1 MKFSIITVVK
11 NNKLKISKTINS
23 IKDQKYKNYELLIID
38 GKSKDGTTE
47 IIKKRKKNFTK
58 LKHIIRRDKN
68 LYDGLNYGIK
78 NSKGKYIVILHSG
91 DKFFS
96 KNTLGII
103 NKNILNYDAISG
115 NVLFSKNRKI
125 LRNWDYEIKE
135 LNKFNAFKIAHTALI
150 VKKEIIKKLNFYN
163 IKYSISSDT
172 DFILRMS
179 KLKDLKFNKIDNNLV
194 NMEVGG
200 LSNSYKSLLV
210 KITQDLK
217 IYFNNFSLFFLLIY
231 LFKIFY
237 KFFRLLKWKILK
249 YIVT

>member
-1 MKFSIITVVK
+1 VKFSIIIVVK
-11 NNKLKISKTINS
+11 NNKLQISRTINS
-23 IKDQKYKNYELLIID
+23 VKDQQYKNFELLIID
-38 GKSKDGTTE
+38 GKSKNGKTK
-47 IIKKRKKNFTK
+47 IIKNIKKNFKK
-58 LKHIIRRDKN
+58 LKHIIRKDKN

-78 NSKGKYIVILHSG
+78 KSKGKYIVILHSG

-115 NVLFSKNRKI
+115 NVLFSKNGKI
-125 LRNWDYEIKE
+125 LRYWDYEIKE
-135 LNKFNAFKIAHTALI
+135 LDKFNAFKIAHTALI
-150 VKKEIIKKLNFYN
+150 VKKEIIKKLNFYS

-179 KLKDLKFNKIDNNLV
+179 KLKGLKFNKIEKNLV
-194 NMEVGG
+194 NMGVGG
-200 LSNSYKSLLV
+200 LSNSYKTLLV

-231 LFKIFY
+231 FFKIFY
-237 KFFRLLKWKILK
+237 KFLRLLKWKFLK
-249 YIVT
+249 

>member
-11 NNKLKISKTINS
+11 NNKLQISRTIKS
-23 IKDQKYKNYELLIID
+23 VKDQKYKNFELLIID

-47 IIKKRKKNFTK
+47 IIKKRKKNFKK

-115 NVLFSKNRKI
+115 NVLFSKNGKI
-125 LRNWDYEIKE
+125 LR
-135 LNKFNAFKIAHTALI
+135 
-150 VKKEIIKKLNFYN
+150 
-163 IKYSISSDT
+163 
-172 DFILRMS
+172 
-179 KLKDLKFNKIDNNLV
+179 
-194 NMEVGG
+194 
-200 LSNSYKSLLV
+200 
-210 KITQDLK
+210 
-217 IYFNNFSLFFLLIY
+217 
-231 LFKIFY
+231 
-237 KFFRLLKWKILK
+237 
-249 YIVT
+249 

>member
-1 MKFSIITVVK
+1 VKFSIIIVVK
-11 NNKLKISKTINS
+11 NNKLQISRTINS
-23 IKDQKYKNYELLIID
+23 VRDQKYKNFELLIID

-47 IIKKRKKNFTK
+47 IIKNIKKNFKK
-58 LKHIIRRDKN
+58 LKHIIRKDKN

-78 NSKGKYIVILHSG
+78 KSKGKYIVILHSG

-115 NVLFSKNRKI
+115 NVLFSKNGKI
-125 LRNWDYEIKE
+125 LRYWDYEIKE
-135 LNKFNAFKIAHTALI
+135 LDKFNAFKIAHTALI

-179 KLKDLKFNKIDNNLV
+179 KLKGLKFNKIEKNLV
-194 NMEVGG
+194 NMGVGG
-200 LSNSYKSLLV
+200 LSNSYKTLLV

-231 LFKIFY
+231 FFKIFY
-237 KFFRLLKWKILK
+237 KFLRLLKWKFLK
-249 YIVT
+249 

>member
-11 NNKLKISKTINS
+11 NNKLQISRTINS
-23 IKDQKYKNYELLIID
+23 VKDQKYKNFELLIID

-47 IIKKRKKNFTK
+47 IIKKRKKNFKK

-91 DKFFS
+91 DIFFS

-103 NKNILNYDAISG
+103 NKDILNYDAISG
-115 NVLFSKNRKI
+115 NVLFSKNGKI
-125 LRNWDYEIKE
+125 LRYWDYKIKE
-135 LNKFNAFKIAHTALI
+135 LNKFNAFKVAHTALI
-150 VKKEIIKKLNFYN
+150 VKKEILKKLNFYN

-179 KLKDLKFNKIDNNLV
+179 KIKGLKFNKIEKNLI
-194 NMEVGG
+194 NMGVGG
-200 LSNSYKSLLV
+200 LSNSYKTLLV
-210 KITQDLK
+210 KIIQDLK
-217 IYFNNFSLFFLLIY
+217 IYFNNFSLLFLLIY
-231 LFKIFY
+231 FFKIFY
-237 KFFRLLKWKILK
+237 KFYRLIEWKILK
-249 YIVT
+249 

>member
-1 MKFSIITVVK
+1 MKFSIIIVVK
-11 NNKLKISKTINS
+11 NNKLQISRTINS
-23 IKDQKYKNYELLIID
+23 VRDQKYKNFELLIID

-47 IIKKRKKNFTK
+47 IIKNIKKNFKK
-58 LKHIIRRDKN
+58 LKHIIRKDKN

-78 NSKGKYIVILHSG
+78 KSKGKYIVILHSG

-115 NVLFSKNRKI
+115 NVLFSKNGKI
-125 LRNWDYEIKE
+125 LRYWDYEIKE
-135 LNKFNAFKIAHTALI
+135 LDKFNAFKIAHTALI
-150 VKKEIIKKLNFYN
+150 VKKEIIKKLNFYS

-179 KLKDLKFNKIDNNLV
+179 KLKGLKFNKIEKNLV
-194 NMEVGG
+194 NMGVGG
-200 LSNSYKSLLV
+200 LSNSYKTLLV

-231 LFKIFY
+231 FFKIFY
-237 KFFRLLKWKILK
+237 KFLRLLKWKFLK
-249 YIVT
+249 

>member
-11 NNKLKISKTINS
+11 NNKLQISRTINS
-23 IKDQKYKNYELLIID
+23 VKDQKYKNFELLIID

-47 IIKKRKKNFTK
+47 IIKKRKKNFKK

-91 DKFFS
+91 DIFFS

-103 NKNILNYDAISG
+103 NKDILNYDAISG
-115 NVLFSKNRKI
+115 NVLFSKNGKI
-125 LRNWDYEIKE
+125 LRYWDYKIKE
-135 LNKFNAFKIAHTALI
+135 LNKFNAFKVAHTALI
-150 VKKEIIKKLNFYN
+150 VKKEIVKKLNFYN

-179 KLKDLKFNKIDNNLV
+179 KIEDLKFNKIEKNLI
-194 NMEVGG
+194 NMGVGG
-200 LSNSYKSLLV
+200 LSNSYKTLLV
-210 KITQDLK
+210 KIIQDLK
-217 IYFNNFSLFFLLIY
+217 IYFNNFSSLFLLIY
-231 LFKIFY
+231 FFKIFY
-237 KFFRLLKWKILK
+237 KFYRLIKWKILK
-249 YIVT
+249 

>member
-1 MKFSIITVVK
+1 MKFSIIIVVK
-11 NNKLKISKTINS
+11 NNKLQISRTINS
-23 IKDQKYKNYELLIID
+23 ARDQKYKNFELLIID

-47 IIKKRKKNFTK
+47 IIKNIKKNFKK
-58 LKHIIRRDKN
+58 LKHIIRKDKN

-78 NSKGKYIVILHSG
+78 KSKGKYIVILHSG

-115 NVLFSKNRKI
+115 NVLFSKNGKI
-125 LRNWDYEIKE
+125 LRYWDYEIKE
-135 LNKFNAFKIAHTALI
+135 LDKFNAFKIAHTALI

-179 KLKDLKFNKIDNNLV
+179 KLKGLKFNKIEKNLV
-194 NMEVGG
+194 NMGVGG
-200 LSNSYKSLLV
+200 LSNSYKTLLV

-231 LFKIFY
+231 FFKIFY
-237 KFFRLLKWKILK
+237 KFIRLLKWKFLK
-249 YIVT
+249 

>member
-11 NNKLKISKTINS
+11 NNKLQISRTINS
-23 IKDQKYKNYELLIID
+23 IKDQKYKNFELLIID

-47 IIKKRKKNFTK
+47 IIKKRKKNFKK

-78 NSKGKYIVILHSG
+78 NSKGMYIVILHSG
-91 DKFFS
+91 DIFFS

-115 NVLFSKNRKI
+115 NVLFSKSGKI
-125 LRNWDYEIKE
+125 LRYWDYKIKE

-163 IKYSISSDT
+163 LKYSISSDT

-179 KLKDLKFNKIDNNLV
+179 KIEGLKFNKIDKNLIY
-194 NMEVGG
+194 MGVGG
-200 LSNSYKSLLV
+200 LSNSYKNLLV

-217 IYFNNFSLFFLLIY
+217 IYFNNFSLFFLFIY
-231 LFKIFY
+231 FFKIFY
-237 KFFRLLKWKILK
+237 KLHRLIKFKILK
-249 YIVT
+249 

>member
-1 MKFSIITVVK
+1 MKFSIIIVVK
-11 NNKLKISKTINS
+11 NNKLQISRTINS
-23 IKDQKYKNYELLIID
+23 VRDQKYKNFELLIID

-47 IIKKRKKNFTK
+47 IIKNIKKNFKK
-58 LKHIIRRDKN
+58 LKHIIRKDKN

-78 NSKGKYIVILHSG
+78 KSKGKYIVILHSG

-115 NVLFSKNRKI
+115 NVLFSKNGKI
-125 LRNWDYEIKE
+125 LRYWDYEIKE
-135 LNKFNAFKIAHTALI
+135 LDKFNAFKIAHTALI

-179 KLKDLKFNKIDNNLV
+179 KLKGLKFNKIEKNLV
-194 NMEVGG
+194 NMGVGG
-200 LSNSYKSLLV
+200 LSNSYKTLLV

-231 LFKIFY
+231 FFKIFY
-237 KFFRLLKWKILK
+237 KFLRLLKWKFLK
-249 YIVT
+249 

>member
-1 MKFSIITVVK
+1 VKFSIITVVK
-11 NNKLKISKTINS
+11 NNKLQISRTIKS
-23 IKDQKYKNYELLIID
+23 VKDQKYKNFELLIID

-47 IIKKRKKNFTK
+47 IIKKRKKNFKK

-115 NVLFSKNRKI
+115 NVLFSKNGKI
-125 LRNWDYEIKE
+125 LRYWDYEIKE
-135 LNKFNAFKIAHTALI
+135 LDKFNAFKIAHTALI
-150 VKKEIIKKLNFYN
+150 VKKEIVKKLNFYN

-172 DFILRMS
+172 DFILRLALI
-179 KLKDLKFNKIDNNLV
+179 KNLQYKYLNKNIII
-194 NMEVGG
+194 MEAGG
-200 LSNSYKSLLV
+200 LSNSFSNFHK
-210 KITQDLK
+210 KFTQDCI
-217 IYFNNFSLFFLLIY
+217 IYFNHFKIFFIFFY
-231 LFKIFY
+231 LKKIFY
-237 KFFRLLKWKILK
+237 KFFKLIKWHILK
-249 YIVT
+249 S

>member
-1 MKFSIITVVK
+1 VKFSIIIVVK
-11 NNKLKISKTINS
+11 NNKLQISRTINS
-23 IKDQKYKNYELLIID
+23 VRDQKYKNFELLIID

-47 IIKKRKKNFTK
+47 IIKNIKKNFKK
-58 LKHIIRRDKN
+58 LKHIIRKDKN

-78 NSKGKYIVILHSG
+78 KSKGKYIVILHSG

-115 NVLFSKNRKI
+115 NVLFSKNGKI
-125 LRNWDYEIKE
+125 LRYWDYEIKE
-135 LNKFNAFKIAHTALI
+135 LDKFNAFKIAHTALI
-150 VKKEIIKKLNFYN
+150 VKKEIIKKLNFYS

-179 KLKDLKFNKIDNNLV
+179 KLKGLKFNKIEKNLV
-194 NMEVGG
+194 NMGVGG
-200 LSNSYKSLLV
+200 LSNSYKTLLV

-231 LFKIFY
+231 FFKIFY
-237 KFFRLLKWKILK
+237 KFLRLLKWKFLK
-249 YIVT
+249 